1 MAVNSMV
8 MPMVNSCCEIVLAFR
23 DLNQSDKVFFIV
35 SACRFL
41 SGVILY
47 LLEVLFYYHLIGK

>member
-1 MAVNSMV
+1 MV